1 MSSSASTLLPN
12 STRPLPADDL
22 RRVVDGVGDAWNALH
37 RKTVWITGANGF
49 VGSWMSNSLAEYVR
63 ASREFVDF
71 WINVGDVENWWP
83 YGRPDYV
90 VHATADGVGWQH
102 VANVCRAAGAKM
114 LLLSSGAVY
123 GKVRDA
129 YGKDKPAQEY
139 WFCMPTTAYGA
150 GKQLQERSC
159 KDVAVIARLF
169 SFIGPGL
176 RRHTGREF
184 LEANPI
190 NVKDDGAVRSY
201 LYGSDLAAWLW
212 TILLRGQVGRAYN
225 VGSGEP
231 TKVVDFAKKCGAVRE
246 VEVNV
251 TTGVDGSYYV
261 PNVER
266 AEQELGLRQTIGLD
280 DAIRR
285 TLAWQQNG

>member
-1 MSSSASTLLPN
+1 MSSNASTFLPN

-22 RRVVDGVGDAWNALH
+22 RRVVDGVGDVWKALH

-63 ASREFVDF
+63 VGREFVNL
-71 WINVGDVENWWP
+71 WLNVGDVENWWP
-83 YGRPDYV
+83 KERPDYI

-123 GKVRDA
+123 EIRDS
-129 YGKDKPAQEY
+129 YGKKKPTRED

-150 GKQLQERSC
+150 DKQLQERSC
-159 KDVAVIARLF
+159 QDVAVIARLF

-184 LEANPI
+184 LEADPI
-190 NVKDDGAVRSY
+190 TVKDDGAVRSY
-201 LYGSDLAAWLW
+201 LYGSDLATWLW
-212 TILLRGQVGRAYN
+212 TILLRGQVGKAYN

-231 TKVVDFAKKCGAVRE
+231 TKVVAFAKKCGAVRG

-251 TTGVDGSYYV
+251 TAGDVGSYYV

-266 AEQELGLRQTIGLD
+266 AGQELGLRQTVGLD

-285 TLAWQQNG
+285 TLAWQRNG